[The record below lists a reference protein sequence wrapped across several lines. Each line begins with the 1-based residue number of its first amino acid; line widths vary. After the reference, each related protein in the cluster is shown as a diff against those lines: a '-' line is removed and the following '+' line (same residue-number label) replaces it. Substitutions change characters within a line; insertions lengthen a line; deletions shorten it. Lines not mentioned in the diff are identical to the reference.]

1 MAKRPKQYF
10 SISQISCFRGCKQE
24 WAYKYREGL
33 KSKAPQRPLYM
44 GTTLHKLLEIRANG
58 QSWESHLCN
67 VIKPEFEA
75 MPTDYQAILGEDFID
90 CCYKI
95 MTQYD
100 WLYDK
105 EDIKYLATEVKIDAK
120 IKGSKRFVGVVDA
133 IVEIDGDQYIMEHKT
148 FKTTKMS
155 LDQTWLNAQTCLYIK
170 VLNESGWNIK
180 GVVWDMIKTSAPKPP
195 RILKNGQFG
204 KQYADQTLMSFEWA
218 GVYMPG
224 LPKDVYEEIKDNHK
238 NFLDRYI
245 TPILPSVVD
254 AVWKDFVDSVED
266 ISKNKHTP
274 KNLGR
279 DCEWCA
285 FKELCQAEL
294 TGGDV
299 EYIKQLYYTTAE
311 QRDKELFEE
320 FKKTEECYSCQM
332 MVEGY
337 GAEIDFEQCRLCCEK
352 YKNYKEENK
361 K

>member
-1 MAKRPKQYF
+1 MAKREKQYF

-24 WAYKYREGL
+24 WHYKYREGL

-75 MPTDYQAILGEDFID
+75 MPTDYQTILGEDFID

-100 WLYDK
+100 WLYNK
-105 EDIKYLATEVKIDAK
+105 EDIKYLKTEIPIDAK

-133 IVEIDGDQYIMEHKT
+133 IVEINGDQYIMEHKT
-148 FKTTKMS
+148 FKTAKMS
-155 LDQTWLNAQTCLYIK
+155 LDSTWLNAQTCLYIK
-170 VLNESGWNIK
+170 VLNDQGWNIK

-204 KQYADQTLMSFEWA
+204 KQYADQTLLSFEWA
-218 GVYMPG
+218 GVVVEN
-224 LPKDVYEEIKDNHK
+224 LPPEIYEDVKDNHR

-245 TPILPSVVD
+245 TPILPTVVEI
-254 AVWKDFVDSVED
+254 VWRDFVNSVED
-266 ISKNKHTP
+266 ISRNKYTP
-274 KNLGR
+274 RNLGR

-285 FKELCQAEL
+285 FKDLCQAEL

-299 EYIKQLYYTTAE
+299 DYIKQLYYTTAE
-311 QRDKELFEE
+311 QRDKDLFEE
-320 FKKTEECYSCQM
+320 FKKTEECTQCQM
-332 MVEGY
+332 MADAY
-337 GAEIDFEQCRLCCEK
+337 GAEIDFEQCRLCCDK

>member
-1 MAKRPKQYF
+1 MAKREKQYF

-75 MPTDYQAILGEDFID
+75 MPTDYQTILGEDFID

-100 WLYDK
+100 WLYEK

-155 LDQTWLNAQTCLYIK
+155 LDSTWLNSQTCLYIK
-170 VLNESGWNIK
+170 VLNEQGWNIK

-195 RILKNGQFG
+195 RVLKNGQFG
-204 KQYADQTLMSFEWA
+204 KQYADQTLLSFEWA
-218 GVYMPG
+218 GAIPEK
-224 LPKDVYEEIKDNHK
+224 LPKEIYEDIKDNHK

-245 TPILPSVVD
+245 TPVLPTVVE
-254 AVWKDFVDSVED
+254 AVWQDFVDSVDD
-266 ISKNKHTP
+266 IGKNKHTP

-279 DCEWCA
+279 DCEWCS

-299 EYIKQLYYTTAE
+299 DYIKQLYYTTAE
-311 QRDKELFEE
+311 QHDKELFEE
-320 FKKTEECYSCQM
+320 FKKTEECQQCQM
-332 MVEGY
+332 MADSY